1 MSTSV
6 TVDNQS
12 SLDEAIKRLRTDGA
26 VENFVLVNHHEGNP
40 NVIALQ
46 SEGGGVSN
54 LASQLDDTQV
64 QYALVRM
71 QEQFDIS
78 TNIKFVYIHW

>member
-6 TVDNQS
+6 TVDDQS
-12 SLDEAIKRLRTDGA
+12 VLDGAIKRLRTEGT

-40 NVIALQ
+40 NVITLQ
-46 SEGGGVSN
+46 SEGEGVDN
-54 LASQLDDTQV
+54 LASQLDETQV

>member
-1 MSTSV
+1 M

-12 SLDEAIKRLRTDGA
+12 SLDEAMKRLRTDGA
-26 VENFVLVNHHEGNP
+26 VENFVLVNHHERNP

-46 SEGGGVSN
+46 SEGEGVSN